1 MASTSKCPYCGS
13 TVRSDERSCPNC
25 GAVNEHFVQDSAR
38 KIVKPRTIAELKEY
52 CAERG
57 MPLLRMRFFIGED
70 YREPKAF
77 GIYRDG
83 EDVVVYKNKAD
94 GTRAVRYEGK
104 DEAYAVNEIYQKMK
118 AEIIEERQYSADHP
132 VHKSGSG
139 SGKNKRTRKST
150 TPSIMKILGI
160 IFGAYMSIGII
171 IGIIT
176 AIFAGDV
183 KNTGYYKYDD
193 TLYYQRN
200 GNWYYY
206 DEDYGDWY
214 ATTVDDELNDNYD
227 DYFEAYSYDDSYGG
241 SDYSSSDSYYDN
253 YYDTD
258 NNWDDDW
265 DDDDWDYDSGSD
277 WDSGWDS
284 GYDSD
289 WDSDW

>member
-1 MASTSKCPYCGS
+1 MKLKCQYCDHYI
-13 TVRSDERSCPNC
+13 TDTDERCPNC
-25 GAVNEHFVQDSAR
+25 GAPNPSLKRNAVKIPQTIEELQAFAQQHNLPLEKMHFH
-38 KIVKPRTIAELKEY
+38 L
-52 CAERG
+52 
-57 MPLLRMRFFIGED
+57 GED
-70 YREPKAF
+70 YKEPKAF
-77 GIYRDG
+77 GIYKDDKG
-83 EDVVVYKNKAD
+83 NFVVYKNKAD

-227 DYFEAYSYDDSYGG
+227 DYFESYSYDDSYGG

>member
-1 MASTSKCPYCGS
+1 MKMKCQYCDHYLAD
-13 TVRSDERSCPNC
+13 TDERCPNC
-25 GAVNEHFVQDSAR
+25 GAPNPALKRNAVKIPQTIEELQEFAKQHNLPLEKMHFH
-38 KIVKPRTIAELKEY
+38 L
-52 CAERG
+52 
-57 MPLLRMRFFIGED
+57 GED
-70 YREPKAF
+70 YKEPKAF
-77 GIYRDG
+77 GIYKDDKG
-83 EDVVVYKNKAD
+83 NFVVYKNKAD

-139 SGKNKRTRKST
+139 SGGNKRTRKST
-150 TPSIMKILGI
+150 TPSILKILGLVFGGYI
-160 IFGAYMSIGII
+160 ILGGI
-171 IGIIT
+171 IGIIS
-176 AIFAGDV
+176 AFFAGDV

-206 DEDYGDWY
+206 DDNYDDWY

-227 DYFEAYSYDDSYGG
+227 EYFESYSYDDSYGG